1 MSPVAAGVLVLLL
14 GSSAYLAGR
23 LHGRIGYRFGY
34 RFGYRQGYFDGDRA
48 CWNRRRREAQAAIST
63 ALSGG
68 HSRVVNTMTET
79 FTLVQS
85 GAKYTS
91 DARYNDASPG
101 LPYSETASR
110 YAGPRYPG
118 TRNPRDGY
126 DTRRSAGTTYT
137 SASAAARR
145 NNAD

>member
-1 MSPVAAGVLVLLL
+1 MSPATAAILVLLL

-63 ALSGG
+63 ALAGG

-85 GAKYTS
+85 GA
-91 DARYNDASPG
+91 RYDDSPALAYPEATYPG
-101 LPYSETASR
+101 SRSVGTR
-110 YAGPRYPG
+110 YAG
-118 TRNPRDGY
+118 DGY
-126 DTRRSAGTTYT
+126 DTGRSSGTTYT
-137 SASAAARR
+137 SASAASRH
-145 NNAD
+145 NHAD

>member
-1 MSPVAAGVLVLLL
+1 MSPAVAAILVLLL
-14 GSSAYLAGR
+14 GSSTYLAGR

-63 ALSGG
+63 ALAGR

-91 DARYNDASPG
+91 DANYNDGSTA
-101 LPYSETASR
+101 LPYADAT
-110 YAGPRYPG
+110 YAGTRYVG
-118 TRNPRDGY
+118 AKYVGDGY
-126 DTRRSAGTTYT
+126 DTGHSTGTTYT
-137 SASAAARR
+137 SASAASHHNR
-145 NNAD
+145 AD